1 MIKRTILENI
11 IKNVSPGFINIIY
24 GPRRVGKT
32 VLLQQ
37 ISDYYKE
44 DNVLFLNGDTEEAQM
59 ALERTSEVRLSRLV
73 EGKKLILIDEAQRI
87 PNVSLSL
94 KIIIDKFPDLKIFV
108 TSSSSLSLARG
119 AKENLV
125 GRNKSYRLFPLSFKE
140 KTGDLENYQKDAL
153 LSESLIFG
161 AYPYLLKLG
170 TKDEKIDYLKGIA
183 SDYLFK
189 DVMMLERID
198 YADAFKKLASLLAFQ
213 IGQPVSINELARSLG
228 VDYKTVGRYLDLLEK
243 SFVIFSV
250 SSFSNNLRKEVVKS
264 KKYYFYDLGIRNTLV
279 GQFSDFEVRDDAGA
293 LWENFLFLE
302 RIKKNEYN
310 GQNYNYYFWRGY
322 QGKEI
327 DFIEEKNEKLFAY
340 EFKLKKK
347 RFFTPKLFKDN
358 YNLEADVVNRENYQ
372 DFIL

>member
-213 IGQPVSINELARSLG
+213 IGQPVSINELARNLG

-243 SFVIFSV
+243 SFVIFGV

>member
-11 IKNVSPGFINIIY
+11 LKNVSPGFINIIY

-108 TSSSSLSLARG
+108 TGSSSLSLARG

-243 SFVIFSV
+243 SFVIFGV

-340 EFKLKKK
+340 EFKLNKK

>member
-108 TSSSSLSLARG
+108 TGSSSLSLTRG

-243 SFVIFSV
+243 SFVIFGV

-279 GQFSDFEVRDDAGA
+279 GQFSDFEVRDDVGA

-340 EFKLKKK
+340 EFRLNKK

>member
-108 TSSSSLSLARG
+108 TGSSSLSLTRG

-170 TKDEKIDYLKGIA
+170 TKDEKIDYLKGIV

-243 SFVIFSV
+243 SFVIFGV

-279 GQFSDFEVRDDAGA
+279 GQFSDFEVRDDVGA

-340 EFKLKKK
+340 EFRLNKK

>member
-108 TSSSSLSLARG
+108 TGSSLLSLARG

-140 KTGDLENYQKDAL
+140 KTGDLENYQKDAF

-161 AYPYLLKLG
+161 AYPYLLKLV

-213 IGQPVSINELARSLG
+213 IGQPVSINELARNLG

-243 SFVIFSV
+243 SFVIFGV

-340 EFKLKKK
+340 EFKLNKK

>member
-24 GPRRVGKT
+24 GSRRVGKT

-108 TSSSSLSLARG
+108 TGSSSLSLARG

-213 IGQPVSINELARSLG
+213 IGQPVSINELARNLG

-243 SFVIFSV
+243 SFVIFGV

-340 EFKLKKK
+340 EFKLNKK

>member
-1 MIKRTILENI
+1 
-11 IKNVSPGFINIIY
+11 
-24 GPRRVGKT
+24 
-32 VLLQQ
+32 
-37 ISDYYKE
+37 
-44 DNVLFLNGDTEEAQM
+44 M

-108 TSSSSLSLARG
+108 TGSSSLSLTRG

-243 SFVIFSV
+243 SFVIFGV

-279 GQFSDFEVRDDAGA
+279 GQFSDFEVRDDVGA

-340 EFKLKKK
+340 EFRLNKK

>member
-108 TSSSSLSLARG
+108 TGSSSLSLTRG

-213 IGQPVSINELARSLG
+213 IGQPVSINELARNLG

-243 SFVIFSV
+243 SFVIFGV

-279 GQFSDFEVRDDAGA
+279 GQFSDFEVRDDVGA

-340 EFKLKKK
+340 EFRLNKK

>member
-108 TSSSSLSLARG
+108 TGSSSLSLTRG

-198 YADAFKKLASLLAFQ
+198 YTDAFKKLASLLAFQ
-213 IGQPVSINELARSLG
+213 IGQPVSINELARNLG

-243 SFVIFSV
+243 SFVIFGV

-340 EFKLKKK
+340 EFKLNKK